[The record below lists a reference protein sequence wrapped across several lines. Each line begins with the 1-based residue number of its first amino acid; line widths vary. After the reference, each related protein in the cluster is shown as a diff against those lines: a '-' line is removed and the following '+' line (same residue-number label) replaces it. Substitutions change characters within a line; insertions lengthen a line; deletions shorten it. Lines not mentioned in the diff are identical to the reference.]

1 MSLMGMKEVIITE
14 KEPDSISC
22 DLDTVRREYIE
33 KLKTI
38 DNEGKF
44 ISFMSIHDLRN
55 AIEGRNFS
63 RY

>member
-14 KEPDSISC
+14 KEADSISC
-22 DLDTVRREYIE
+22 DIDTVRPEYIE

-44 ISFMSIHDLRN
+44 ISFMSIDELRN

-63 RY
+63 R